1 MSKKLYTELTET
13 AIKNV
18 IKGDYVKRKADAKT
32 VFVLG
37 DYDRSTK
44 TYCLQDTDD
53 INRCIYI
60 KSNKT
65 VFVGFDY

>member
-1 MSKKLYTELTET
+1 MSKQLYTELTQT

-32 VFVLG
+32 VFVVG

-44 TYCLQDTDD
+44 TYCLQDTND
-53 INRCIYI
+53 INRCVYI
-60 KSNKT
+60 KASKP
-65 VFVGFDY
+65 VFVGFEY